1 MISHSKGAGA
11 DRTLL
16 FVVVPPSLQKGDV
29 VPSVVAAFQEL
40 FEPLL
45 DEIRFQQTQQFG
57 AARFHLL

>member
-29 VPSVVAAFQEL
+29 VPTVVATFEEL
-40 FEPLL
+40 LEPLL
-45 DEIRFQQTQQFG
+45 DELWLQ
-57 AARFHLL
+57 